1 MNKFYDKA
9 LDWLISFGPRL
20 LISVIIFI
28 IGIWLIK
35 KLAKA
40 LGEIL
45 KRRNVDPSLRPF
57 LTGSVAIIL
66 DVLLIFSI
74 MQILGIQLTVFA
86 ALVGAFGV
94 AAGLAL
100 SGSLQNFTSGILILL
115 LKPFRVGDNIITQSL
130 EGAVTTIR
138 IFYTVVTTYDNRSVI
153 IPNSKLANE
162 VIINLSKEGKRR
174 LDIELKFSYAIAF
187 EQVKKTIENIL
198 QNNTSLLKE
207 PVLRI
212 GINEILPDGYIVM
225 VNVWTNAHGF
235 QDMKMQL
242 QETLVREL
250 MAPGIK
256 IPADS

>member
-9 LDWLISFGPRL
+9 LDWLISFGPRI
-20 LISVIIFI
+20 LISIIIFI

-35 KLAKA
+35 KLAGTISA
-40 LGEIL
+40 IL
-45 KRRNVDPSLRPF
+45 TRRNVDPSLRPF
-57 LTGSVAIIL
+57 LSGSVAIIL
-66 DVLLIFSI
+66 DILLVFAI
-74 MQILGIQLTVFA
+74 MQILGIQLTIFA

-100 SGSLQNFTSGILILL
+100 SGSLQNFTSGVLILL

-162 VIINLSKEGKRR
+162 MIINLSKEGKRR
-174 LDIELKFSYAIAF
+174 VDINLKFSYAIDF
-187 EQVKKTIENIL
+187 EQVKKIIEQTIQANHSI
-198 QNNTSLLKE
+198 LKE
-207 PVLRI
+207 PASRI
-212 GINEILPDGYIVM
+212 GINEIQADGYLIM
-225 VNVWTNAHGF
+225 VNVWINAHGF

-242 QETLVREL
+242 QEALVHDL
-250 MAPGIK
+250 VAGGIK
-256 IPADS
+256 FPGT